1 MRPTMD
7 LQHASQHFRLLSDST
22 RLRLLMLVDREELSV
37 AELAAITQLAQP
49 RVSTHLAKLKEAGL
63 VSDRRQGVFVYYRM
77 AGKIADSGLKSL
89 WELLRVNTS
98 DPLVQQDIE
107 RIPQVLNARNG
118 DSNWADSVAGDM
130 ERHYSPGRTWEATTR
145 AIVQLLE
152 LGDVLDVASGDG
164 VLAELLAPRARSIK
178 CLDISQRVVDA
189 GKKRLRNYTNV
200 SFELGDMHDLPV
212 LNASFDTLLLMHAL
226 TYTKKPQL
234 VFNEACRILRPGGR
248 LLAVTLQKH
257 AHKNAVMAYNHL
269 NLGFTESQLRK
280 CCTKAGL
287 EPLTVQISGIE
298 KRTPNFEVLT
308 LVAGKPKLKPNKEHQ
323 EKLP

>member
-1 MRPTMD
+1 MD
-7 LQHASQHFRLLSDST
+7 LQHTSQHLKLLSDST

-63 VSDRRQGVFVYYRM
+63 VCDRREGVFVYYRM
-77 AGKIADSGLKSL
+77 VGQIADPSLAAL
-89 WELLRVNTS
+89 WELLRANTS
-98 DPLVQQDIE
+98 DPLIQQDAE
-107 RIPQVLNARNG
+107 RIGQVLHARNG
-118 DSNWADSVAGDM
+118 RSSWADSVAGDM

-145 AIVQLLE
+145 AIVQLLD

-164 VLAELLAPRARSIK
+164 VLAELLAPRSRSIR

-189 GKKRLRNYTNV
+189 GEKRLSNYENV

-212 LNASFDTLLLMHAL
+212 ADASFDTLLLMHAL
-226 TYTKKPQL
+226 TYTNRPES
-234 VFNEACRILRPGGR
+234 VFSEAGRVLRPGGR

-257 AHKNAVMAYNHL
+257 RHRNSVAAYDHL
-269 NLGFTESQLRK
+269 NLGFTAPQLRK
-280 CCTKAGL
+280 LCTDAGL
-287 EPLTVQISGIE
+287 EPPDIRLSTVE

-308 LVAGKPKLKPNKEHQ
+308 LIAGKPG
-323 EKLP
+323 